1 MSMKNSNDIIGDRT
15 RNLPTCSAVPHPTA
29 PPHTPQYS
37 AYFLYL
43 SYKIDIQW
51 INIGLIVPHF
61 SASNGMGNGLLLK
74 VNMNPEQGII
84 TILI

>member
-1 MSMKNSNDIIGDRT
+1 
-15 RNLPTCSAVPHPTA
+15 
-29 PPHTPQYS
+29 
-37 AYFLYL
+37 L

-61 SASNGMGNGLLLK
+61 SVSNGMGKELVLK

-84 TILI
+84 TILILQFLRGKHIIHS